1 MTNSSIPCIKTGGE
15 GLKYIKKQQLVS
27 SLSCLFR
34 GATTKRTKRARGS
47 SNTLLVRRK
56 SRRTRSKNIRNSLE
70 RGESKLSGEFSTLN
84 LTEEESS
91 SNASPTRSS
100 PLPKTVKFDK
110 VSIRCFNM
118 TISDN
123 PSCSSGIPVGL
134 SWEFDPTQIEMPI
147 ESFELSRV
155 GKRRYKRDLRIPAQ
169 DRNDLLNAFNVSLK
183 EAIQVINQVEMTK
196 GCRIKS
202 VQKQRRN
209 IIGGIIKT
217 VNKGFHQVV
226 GLQKRKKKRRDK
238 SMTPSSNGS
247 IVGSLHRCGSLS
259 SRITN

>member
-1 MTNSSIPCIKTGGE
+1 MTNSSIICIKTGGE
-15 GLKYIKKQQLVS
+15 GLKYNEKQQLVS
-27 SLSCLFR
+27 SFSCLFR

-47 SNTLLVRRK
+47 SNTLLVRTK
-56 SRRTRSKNIRNSLE
+56 SIRTRSKNIRNSLG
-70 RGESKLSGEFSTLN
+70 RGESKLSGNFSTLDF
-84 LTEEESS
+84 TEEESS

-123 PSCSSGIPVGL
+123 PSCSSGVPVGL

-155 GKRRYKRDLRIPAQ
+155 DKRRCKRDLQIPAQ
-169 DRNDLLNAFNVSLK
+169 VRNDLLNEFDISLK

-196 GCRIKS
+196 RCRINS

-209 IIGGIIKT
+209 VVGGIVKT
-217 VNKGFHQVV
+217 VNKGFQQMV
-226 GLQKRKKKRRDK
+226 GLQKRKKKMKDK
-238 SMTPSSNGS
+238 SMTASSTDS
-247 IVGSLHRCGSLS
+247 IVGSLRRCGSLS
-259 SRITN
+259 TRITN